1 MVSMMDDATRNFDNK
16 ESLVEEA
23 EELLASVIA
32 LLITHVGLL
41 LLLLLL
47 LLSCSHCATSAE
59 QCALINKSFEA
70 VSQSV
75 ACSKH
80 STLIH
85 PAEPSMLQQST

>member
-1 MVSMMDDATRNFDNK
+1 MMDDATRNFDNK
-16 ESLVEEA
+16 EPLVEEE
-23 EELLASVIA
+23 EELLVSVIA
-32 LLITHVGLL
+32 LLITHVGL

-70 VSQSV
+70 GSQSV

>member
-1 MVSMMDDATRNFDNK
+1 MMDDATRNFDNK
-16 ESLVEEA
+16 EQLVEEE

-32 LLITHVGLL
+32 LVITHVGL

-70 VSQSV
+70 VCQSV

>member
-16 ESLVEEA
+16 EPLVGEE

-32 LLITHVGLL
+32 LLITHVG
-41 LLLLLL
+41 LLLL

-70 VSQSV
+70 GSQSV

>member
-1 MVSMMDDATRNFDNK
+1 MVSMMGDATRNFDNK
-16 ESLVEEA
+16 EPLVEEE

-32 LLITHVGLL
+32 LLITHVG

-59 QCALINKSFEA
+59 QCALINKRFEA

>member
-1 MVSMMDDATRNFDNK
+1 MMGDATRNFDNK
-16 ESLVEEA
+16 EPLVEEE

-32 LLITHVGLL
+32 LLITHVG

-59 QCALINKSFEA
+59 QCALINKRFEA

-80 STLIH
+80 SALIH

>member
-1 MVSMMDDATRNFDNK
+1 MMDDATRNFDNK
-16 ESLVEEA
+16 EPLVGEE

-32 LLITHVGLL
+32 LLITHVGL

-70 VSQSV
+70 VSR
-75 ACSKH
+75 
-80 STLIH
+80 L
-85 PAEPSMLQQST
+85 L